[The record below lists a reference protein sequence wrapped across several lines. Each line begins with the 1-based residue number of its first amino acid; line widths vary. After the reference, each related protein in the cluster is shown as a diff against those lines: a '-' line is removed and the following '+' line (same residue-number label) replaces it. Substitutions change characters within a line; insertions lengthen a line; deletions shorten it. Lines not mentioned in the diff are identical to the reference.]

1 MGMSMEH
8 SMEHGFTSHQE
19 PGSLISGRELVMS
32 NSRCGWSP
40 VTLGPAFEL
49 VTIKGGFQAST
60 G

>member
-1 MGMSMEH
+1 MER
-8 SMEHGFTSHQE
+8 GFTSHQE

-40 VTLGPAFEL
+40 VTLGPVFEL
-49 VTIKGGFQAST
+49 VTLKGGFQAST